1 MSDLIGCLVKLGV
14 LVGLLILLWNFIV
27 LGFFYWLITELAGIE
42 SGFSWREFGFFV
54 LGMIVL
60 LGIFK
65 KR

>member
-1 MSDLIGCLVKLGV
+1 MNDLIGCLVKLGV
-14 LVGLLILLWNFIV
+14 LTGLLILLWNFIM

-42 SGFSWREFGFFV
+42 LGFSWGEFGFFV

-60 LGIFK
+60 LGMFK

>member
-1 MSDLIGCLVKLGV
+1 MRDLLGCVLKLGV
-14 LVGLLILLWNFIV
+14 LTGLLILLWNFIM

-42 SGFSWREFGFFV
+42 SGFSWGEFGFFV

-60 LGIFK
+60 LGMFK

>member
-14 LVGLLILLWNFIV
+14 LVGLLILLWNIIM
-27 LGFFYWLITELAGIE
+27 LGFFYWLITELFGIE

-60 LGIFK
+60 LGMFK